1 MFADHKEK
9 DPEMRSPFSLLPLS
23 FLRNCSISA
32 VLVLLIAVEPALA
45 GRFVS
50 IVETATFSPGE
61 GELIQA
67 TAFSTFSSGTHREE
81 ALDLQLG
88 VEYGLLRGIQVGFAL
103 PNVATV
109 WTQETKSTKVGGTAM
124 WGLFN
129 LIDPET
135 VGWGLTLA
143 AIYGQG
149 DDARTGEL
157 AFLAE
162 KPLGSWT
169 VVYNGTVGRSWA
181 RIQEFGQ
188 TDGMSHRLGASY
200 QATGSVYLGAEGDW
214 ILESGPETSWETV
227 GRYLG
232 PNISME
238 TGPLWITA
246 AAHFAVGPGE
256 IIPETVFHA
265 QVGFPF

>member
-1 MFADHKEK
+1 
-9 DPEMRSPFSLLPLS
+9 MRNPFSLPPLS
-23 FLRNCSISA
+23 FLRNGSISV
-32 VLVLLIAVEPALA
+32 VLILLVAVEPALA

-50 IVETATFSPGE
+50 IVETATFAPGE

-67 TAFSTFSSGTHREE
+67 STFSTFSGGPCREE

-88 VEYGLLRGIQVGFAL
+88 VEYGLLHGIQVGFAL

-129 LIDPET
+129 LINPEA

-143 AIYGQG
+143 AIYGQS

-157 AFLAE
+157 ALLAE
-162 KPLGSWT
+162 KPLGNWT

-181 RIQEFGQ
+181 RIQEFGE
-188 TDGMSHRLGASY
+188 TDGMSHRLGTSY
-200 QATGSVYLGAEGDW
+200 QMTGAVYLGIEGDW
-214 ILESGPETSWETV
+214 ILENGPETSWETA

-232 PNISME
+232 PNVSVE
-238 TGPLWITA
+238 AGPLWITA
-246 AAHFAVGPGE
+246 AAHFAVGSEE